1 MLEVDRPRVLLCP
14 YCKATAHDGAARTL
28 SAAGGVLS
36 VTWHART
43 CPHLAADLI
52 LARTTDSST

>member
-1 MLEVDRPRVLLCP
+1 MLEVDRPRVLVCP
-14 YCKATAHDGAARTL
+14 YCKATDQDGAARTL
-28 SAAGGVLS
+28 SAVGGVLS

-52 LARTTDSST
+52 LAADH